1 MSVKKRIA
9 LMVAGIAARWLWLR
23 VKRQLFRRR

>member
-9 LMVAGIAARWLWLR
+9 LMLAGIAARWLWQR
-23 VKRQLFRRR
+23 VKRQLFRR